1 MRRMN
6 LKKVERRKKKGKKG
20 SSVQMVEWREK
31 RRNSVLHMVID
42 LPILRPDVSEKNWF
56 LLSALLPTFE
66 NGFQL
71 KFLLL
76 VSQCLN
82 VSPEL

>member
-1 MRRMN
+1 
-6 LKKVERRKKKGKKG
+6 
-20 SSVQMVEWREK
+20 MVEWREK

-56 LLSALLPTFE
+56 LRSTLLPTFE